1 MFIGLPSF
9 MLMIG
14 IESQLLPAVT
24 CNEVM
29 LLDNTTSLW
38 AEAAMPMHEAAPA
51 NNSFVRRFS
60 NISVKQ

>member
-1 MFIGLPSF
+1 

-24 CNEVM
+24 CNEAM
-29 LLDNTTSLW
+29 LLHNTTSLW

-51 NNSFVRRFS
+51 KNIFMGRCS

>member
-1 MFIGLPSF
+1 

-24 CNEVM
+24 CNEAM
-29 LLDNTTSLW
+29 FLDNTTSLW
-38 AEAAMPMHEAAPA
+38 AEAAMPMHEAATA
-51 NNSFVRRFS
+51 NNSFMGRCS